1 MINVYLDDS
10 YIKSSKSE
18 AQPLIDAIGGIIID
32 DENED
37 KLINII
43 KKEKSKYVHPNLPIK
58 WNFKDSE
65 IKDVYN
71 EFKKND
77 AYSNL
82 IANSRVVR
90 LNIFQKAQS
99 IDYKIVFSC
108 IKSFSNDKKIVK
120 NKKEDFLQI
129 SFENILMRIG
139 NEAKVNKSR
148 YQIIMDWPADSNPK
162 PYNRS
167 YYYMYNSNKT
177 LSGNNNWA
185 GPLSNLNFKH
195 SIFYTKCTHSPCLQF
210 TDMVVGALKDYIE
223 MKLDETRKN
232 KTCVGS
238 EAYDLFKDK
247 IRCSESGKKIGW
259 GIITPS
265 GNRSFSEQIST
276 IFDN

>member
-108 IKSFSNDKKIVK
+108 IKSFSTDKKIAK
-120 NKKEDFLQI
+120 NKK
-129 SFENILMRIG
+129 
-139 NEAKVNKSR
+139 
-148 YQIIMDWPADSNPK
+148 
-162 PYNRS
+162 
-167 YYYMYNSNKT
+167 
-177 LSGNNNWA
+177 
-185 GPLSNLNFKH
+185 
-195 SIFYTKCTHSPCLQF
+195 
-210 TDMVVGALKDYIE
+210 
-223 MKLDETRKN
+223 
-232 KTCVGS
+232 
-238 EAYDLFKDK
+238 
-247 IRCSESGKKIGW
+247 
-259 GIITPS
+259 
-265 GNRSFSEQIST
+265 
-276 IFDN
+276 